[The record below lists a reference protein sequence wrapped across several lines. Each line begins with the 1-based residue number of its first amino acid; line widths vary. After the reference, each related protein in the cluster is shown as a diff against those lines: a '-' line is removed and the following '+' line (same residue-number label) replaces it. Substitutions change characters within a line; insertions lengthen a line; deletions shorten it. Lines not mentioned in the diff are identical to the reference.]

1 MALITVSDI
10 TTYMDITLTNLQE
23 DAAQFVIDGLQSE
36 LEMYLRRPVE
46 QTTFTESYRIPDY
59 GRGVSNNPYF
69 YNYSMEPIFSPNTT
83 GLTSAGMLYMPGTYT
98 LYLDQSPV
106 VSVSSLTITQSSAS
120 AAANPQTAESD
131 YIVREYGVDLKNAF
145 ANDKV
150 DITYVAGLDGAN
162 IPAFKLLMLRA
173 ATREMQNMHDDVVG
187 LKDLTTRNV
196 APLETGFSDRELF
209 SLRKYRR
216 VRVA

>member
-1 MALITVSDI
+1 MALITIADI
-10 TTYMDITLTNLQE
+10 TTYMDITFTNVQE
-23 DAAQFVIDGLQSE
+23 EAAQFVIDGLQSE

-46 QTTFTESYRIPDY
+46 QTTFTESYRIPSY
-59 GRGVSNNPYF
+59 GRGLSNDPYF
-69 YNYSMEPIFSPNTT
+69 YNYSM
-83 GLTSAGMLYMPGTYT
+83 MPMENSSLVGSGTMYAPGSYT

-106 VSVSSLTITQSSAS
+106 VSVLSVTITQASAS
-120 AAANPQTAESD
+120 ATANVQTAESD
-131 YIVREYGVDLKNAF
+131 YVVREYGVDLRYAF

-150 DITYVAGLDGAN
+150 DITYVAGLDGPN